1 MRDPHFP
8 LVISIEICILF
19 FHRLTNE
26 TDIKSYQQ
34 KLREVEK
41 ASDEF
46 QSKLAKK
53 EREAEARTQEKE
65 ELLDTVNKMKT
76 KLEREAASHY
86 DAKQHIT
93 DLNRHI
99 EELKAQVKN
108 KENLLLA
115 LITNRQ
121 AMT

>member
-1 MRDPHFP
+1 M
-8 LVISIEICILF
+8 
-19 FHRLTNE
+19 
-26 TDIKSYQQ
+26 
-34 KLREVEK
+34 EK

-99 EELKAQVKN
+99 EELKAQVKY

-121 AMT
+121 AWHEGYSYSHKQSWLDLWRENECRFKVLS